1 MAITTSAPI
10 DQALVAKLRSNLTLK
25 AQVSGFHEGIA
36 PQGTPY
42 PFITYHTQYAPYEPV
57 WGGELIEAGY
67 VVNVWA
73 ENSVDA
79 KNIDT
84 LAAQTLHYAQ
94 LSVTGQSTL
103 ICRRVGDLK
112 SVDMD
117 EEGKK
122 VYSVGGLY
130 EIWTGQNL

>member
-10 DQALVAKLRSNLTLK
+10 DQALVVKLRSNLTLK
-25 AQVSGFHEGIA
+25 ALISGIHEGIA
-36 PQGTPY
+36 PQGVDY
-42 PFITYHTQYAPYEPV
+42 PFLVYHTQYAPYEHV
-57 WGGELIEAGY
+57 WGGEIIEAGY
-67 VVNVWA
+67 VVMAWA

-84 LAAQTLHYAQ
+84 LTAQTLHHAQ

-103 ICRRVGDLK
+103 LCRRVSDLK
-112 SVDMD
+112 SYDVD

>member
-25 AQVSGFHEGIA
+25 ALVSGFHEGFA
-36 PQGTPY
+36 PQRTAY

-67 VVNVWA
+67 VFMVWA

-79 KNIDT
+79 KDIDT
-84 LAAQTLHYAQ
+84 LVAQTLHHAQ
-94 LSVTGQSTL
+94 LSVSGQSSL
-103 ICRRVGDLK
+103 LCKRVGDLK
-112 SVDMD
+112 SYDVD

-130 EIWTGQNL
+130 EVWTGQNL